1 MKFAVLTRLASYTS
15 RPSLTSR
22 TVVSHARMQSTIAP
36 RRTPRVLPSFSLE
49 NKVCVVTG
57 AARGLGNEFCNAF
70 VQSGCTRLAI
80 IDLKESEAK
89 VAADELVQNAC
100 VNSDSK
106 REDFEVIGI
115 GCDVSSELSVQKAFE
130 VVMDTFGRVDSVV
143 ASAVLHTG
151 ADACHS
157 YPFDRIKR
165 LYDINVHGA
174 FFTAREAARNMIPQ
188 GGGSIV
194 LVGSMSAS
202 VPLVLTLAQPQ
213 TPYNA
218 SKAAVRHMGSSLA
231 VEWAKKGVRVNTL
244 SPGYMMTKLTKTILA
259 HDAELKK
266 TWESLTPMGKMGEP
280 EDLSGAI
287 VFLASDAS
295 RFMTGTELSDAIIF
309 VLSRDA
315 KIWFC
320 GRAVSELLGWSDA
333 ELIDCPFT
341 DLVNPEDQ
349 RAFHVAFDES
359 LRTRTE
365 MNSYVRLK
373 ARSHIIPH
381 IIPQS
386 EVLFEVKAI
395 PTLSKTKLK
404 IENERLQKRLA
415 DLRVRAP
422 SPSAPISGPSTSP
435 AYSLRSSSV
444 SRSSV
449 PSSLSSL
456 SRHSLLSASSP
467 SLL

>member
-1 MKFAVLTRLASYTS
+1 MKIAALTRLASYIS
-15 RPSLTSR
+15 RPSLASR
-22 TVVSHARMQSTIAP
+22 TIVSHARMQSTVAP

-106 REDFEVIGI
+106 REDFQVIGV

-143 ASAVLHTG
+143 ASAGIVENYS
-151 ADACHS
+151 AFD

-194 LVGSMSAS
+194 LVASMSAS
-202 VPLVLTLAQPQ
+202 VVNIPQPQ

-244 SPGYMMTKLTKTILA
+244 SPGYMLTKLTKTILA

-295 RFMTGTELSDAIIF
+295 RFMTGTE
-309 VLSRDA
+309 
-315 KIWFC
+315 
-320 GRAVSELLGWSDA
+320 
-333 ELIDCPFT
+333 
-341 DLVNPEDQ
+341 
-349 RAFHVAFDES
+349 
-359 LRTRTE
+359 
-365 MNSYVRLK
+365 VRVDGGYCV
-373 ARSHIIPH
+373 I
-381 IIPQS
+381 
-386 EVLFEVKAI
+386 
-395 PTLSKTKLK
+395 
-404 IENERLQKRLA
+404 
-415 DLRVRAP
+415 
-422 SPSAPISGPSTSP
+422 
-435 AYSLRSSSV
+435 
-444 SRSSV
+444 
-449 PSSLSSL
+449 
-456 SRHSLLSASSP
+456 
-467 SLL
+467 